1 MLKQQGHDAG
11 GMACLA
17 YSPDGGTVATGG
29 EDGKGA
35 MLVADH
41 VGIRK
46 SGDNSTVF
54 AVKLWSASTGFAF
67 VTFSEHTA
75 PVSGVLFTPNGKV
88 RVFVTFKN
96 YF

>member
-1 MLKQQGHDAG
+1 M
-11 GMACLA
+11 
-17 YSPDGGTVATGG
+17 
-29 EDGKGA
+29 
-35 MLVADH
+35 VADH
-41 VGIRK
+41 LGIRK
-46 SGDNSTVF
+46 SDANNTVF

-88 RVFVTFKN
+88 RVYVTLKK